1 MLTSLRLILV
11 FMHVPPPHRN
21 CTIRTDTAHGEE
33 HGSLG
38 TSFKR
43 TRGLFIIRLMFSA
56 VTLFYDQSTF

>member
-43 TRGLFIIRLMFSA
+43 TRP
-56 VTLFYDQSTF
+56 FYYEIYVFRCNPLL